1 MKDSFDEKVII
12 LHVDMDHFF
21 SAIEE
26 REHPEFRGNPVVVG
40 ADPREGTGRGVV
52 KTCNYE
58 ARRFGLCSGMPI
70 SKAWH
75 LCPKAIYVK
84 ANYPLYKEVS
94 TRLMAIL
101 RIYADKFQPW
111 GFDEAFLDI
120 SSRVDDF
127 DDATQLAVSIK
138 HDVLWHESLTCSIGL
153 APNKLVAKIASDFQ
167 KPDGLTAVTEDR
179 VNRFL
184 APLPVRRMVYI
195 GEKTERKMHELGIR
209 TIGDLAAFD
218 VTKLV
223 DKFGVMGR
231 RYHQWA
237 HGIYTSKVGT
247 SRGMRRSIGHESTF
261 STNTN
266 AQAFLLQ
273 RLDNICQRI
282 HDKAVKQQILF
293 KTVTVK
299 IRFENFQTFTHGTTL
314 PFFTNSLRDIQ
325 KTARTLALHSLHG
338 DEKIRLVGVRV
349 SHLQSSKG
357 QQNLDNEYRCSSRLL
372 PQIKRTEETKYLTAS

>member
-1 MKDSFDEKVII
+1 MKESFHDRFII

-26 REHPEFRGNPVVVG
+26 REHPEFRGTPVVVG

-70 SKAWH
+70 SKAWQ

-94 TRLMAIL
+94 TRLMALL
-101 RIYADKFQPW
+101 RTYADKFQPW
-111 GFDEAFLDI
+111 GLDEAFLDI
-120 SSRVDDF
+120 SSTVNDF
-127 DDATQLAVSIK
+127 DGATQLAVNIK
-138 HDVLWHESLTCSIGL
+138 HDILWHEGLTCSIGL
-153 APNKLVAKIASDFQ
+153 APNKLVAKIASDYQ
-167 KPDGLTAVTEDR
+167 KPDGLTIVTEDL
-179 VNRFL
+179 VDRFL
-184 APLPVRRMVYI
+184 APLPVRRMVWI
-195 GEKTERKMHELGIR
+195 GEKTERKLHEMDIR

-237 HGIYTSKVGT
+237 HGIYTSKVGK
-247 SRGMRRSIGHESTF
+247 SKGMRKSIGHESTF

-266 AQAFLLQ
+266 AQDLLLKK
-273 RLDNICQRI
+273 LDSICQRV
-282 HDKAVKQQILF
+282 HAKAVKHEILF

-299 IRFENFQTFTHGTTL
+299 IRYENFQTFTHGTSL
-314 PFFTNSLRDIQ
+314 PFFTNSLREAQ
-325 KTARTLALHSLHG
+325 KTARTLARNYLQG
-338 DEKIRLVGVRV
+338 DRRIRLMGVRV
-349 SHLQSSKG
+349 SNLKSSKG
-357 QQNLDNEYRCSSRLL
+357 QQTWTLETDALEAANTHPQKSLLSRST
-372 PQIKRTEETKYLTAS
+372 RSF